1 MTAKVFISYR
11 REDSAGS
18 AGRVHDRLERELG
31 RDLLFMDVDAIPL
44 GVNFGKALRDEVAK
58 CDTLLA
64 VIGPNW
70 LDARDEHGNRR
81 LEDPNDFLRIEIATA
96 LQRNIPVIPILLDG
110 AKVPRADRLP
120 MDLQEL
126 EQRNGLD
133 VRHVSF
139 HSDMD
144 KLCRWL
150 KERSGQFDSPP
161 VLPTQ
166 SEESWNIDKVE
177 VRQGPEESRLREAE
191 ALRRDENT
199 RRQEQAEMKRRAEQ
213 KERHLEAKEHTR
225 TARFGERR
233 PAAQGSKTGIS
244 AFLSLNLWQLRRP
257 SQPHLN
263 TNEGRK
269 QTDCELT
276 GATSARRDWNRLE
289 ILLVSIGLF
298 SAIGLFI
305 TGAYIYLH

>member
-18 AGRVHDRLERELG
+18 AGRVHDRLERDLG

-144 KLCRWL
+144 KLCQWL

-161 VLPTQ
+161 ALPTQ
-166 SEESWNIDKVE
+166 SEESWSVDKVE

-191 ALRRDENT
+191 ALRGDENT
-199 RRQEQAEMKRRAEQ
+199 HRQEQAEI
-213 KERHLEAKEHTR
+213 EHTR
-225 TARFGERR
+225 TAGFGERR
-233 PAAQGSKTGIS
+233 PAAHRSKTGIS
-244 AFLSLNLWQLRRP
+244 AFLSFNLWQSRRP
-257 SQPHLN
+257 TQLDLN
-263 TNEGRK
+263 TNEGKK

-305 TGAYIYLH
+305 TGAYIYLHQ